1 MDSLS
6 QLALGASLGVAV
18 MGRRTAVWKAALWGG
33 VAGTL
38 PDLDVLI
45 DYGEP
50 LANMVNHRGFSH
62 SLIYLSLLA
71 PALAWLVWRIHG
83 RQAALHRWCLAIW
96 LALITHPLLDA
107 CTVYGTRLL
116 LPFTDY
122 AFGTDSVFIIDPLY
136 TLPLCIGVVA
146 ALWRSAGGGLR
157 WNAVGIVLS
166 TAYLAWGLGVQAHVR
181 SLAIDALP
189 AEARSGDTLLLVTP
203 APLNTVLWRIVAQ
216 NNTHY
221 FEGFY
226 SLFDAPGPI
235 RFRRYDSG
243 AALAAGLAPDN
254 PARRLHDF
262 ANGFVRYD
270 EQGGAL
276 RITDLRM
283 GQEPNYVFS
292 FAIAERSAD
301 GSLRTVTPRAVG
313 TQGDIGEAW
322 DWLLLRV
329 AGHAMPSPGTR

>member
-38 PDLDVLI
+38 PDLDVFI
-45 DYGEP
+45 DYGDP
-50 LANMVNHRGFSH
+50 LANMVGHRGFSH

-83 RQAALHRWCLAIW
+83 RQAPLQRWGLAIW

-116 LPFTDY
+116 LPFTDHAY
-122 AFGTDSVFIIDPLY
+122 GTGSVFIIDPLY
-136 TLPLCIGVVA
+136 TLPLCVGVVA
-146 ALWRSAGGGLR
+146 ALWRGAGSGLR
-157 WNAVGIVLS
+157 WNAVGIAVS

-181 SLAIDALP
+181 SLALAALP
-189 AEARSGDTLLLVTP
+189 AEAQGSALRLLVTP
-203 APLNTVLWRIVAQ
+203 APLNTVLWRVVAQ
-216 NNTHY
+216 NDTHY

-235 RFRRYDSG
+235 RFRRYDTGS
-243 AALAAGLAPDN
+243 ALANALPADN
-254 PARRLHDF
+254 PARRLQAF
-262 ANGFVRYD
+262 ASDFVRFD
-270 EQGGAL
+270 EQAGVIG
-276 RITDLRM
+276 ITDLRM
-283 GQEPNYVFS
+283 GQEPYYVFS
-292 FAIAERSAD
+292 FTVAERAAD
-301 GSLRTVTPRAVG
+301 GSLRNQLPRAVG
-313 TQGDIGEAW
+313 SRGDVGEAW
-322 DWLLLRV
+322 QWLTQRV
-329 AGHAMPSPGTR
+329 AGHDVPPPGTR